1 MNLKQLLIRKL
12 YPIITG
18 VSRMFGAK
26 NKVIQ
31 NAADINPSTSI
42 FNIPI
47 NSNNGKEISLKD
59 YQGKYMLITN
69 TASNCG
75 FTGQYDELQK
85 LYQDH
90 QDKLVVIGF
99 PANDFQEQEKGSDE
113 EISEFCRINYG
124 VTFPLASKSV
134 VVKNEE
140 QHPVFKWLTDKS
152 KNGWNDQAPEWNFS
166 KYLVAPDGKLLGY
179 YGTAVSPLDIK
190 IPQ

>member
-1 MNLKQLLIRKL
+1 M
-12 YPIITG
+12 YPLVTG
-18 VSRMFGAK
+18 ISKMFGAK
-26 NKVIQ
+26 NKVLK
-31 NAADINPSTSI
+31 NAAEVKPASSI
-42 FNIPI
+42 FDIEI
-47 NSNNGKEISLKD
+47 KSNNGKEFSLKD
-59 YQGKYMLITN
+59 YQGKYILIAN

-85 LYQDH
+85 LYSSH

-99 PANDFQEQEKGSDE
+99 PANDFQEQEKGSDA
-113 EISEFCRINYG
+113 EISEFCKINYG

-134 VVKNEE
+134 VVKNQE
-140 QHPVFKWLTDKS
+140 QHPLFKWLTDKS

-190 IPQ
+190 IP

>member
-1 MNLKQLLIRKL
+1 MNLKQLLIKKL
-12 YPIITG
+12 YPLITG
-18 VSRMFGAK
+18 ASKMFGAK
-26 NKVIQ
+26 NKVLK
-31 NAADINPSTSI
+31 NDAGVKPTSSI
-42 FNIPI
+42 FEI
-47 NSNNGKEISLKD
+47 NLNTNNGKEISLKD
-59 YQGKYMLITN
+59 YQGKYILIAN

-85 LYQDH
+85 LYLNH
-90 QDKLVVIGF
+90 QDKLIVIGF

-124 VTFPLASKSV
+124 VTFPLANKSV

-190 IPQ
+190 IP

>member
-1 MNLKQLLIRKL
+1 
-12 YPIITG
+12 
-18 VSRMFGAK
+18 
-26 NKVIQ
+26 
-31 NAADINPSTSI
+31 
-42 FNIPI
+42 
-47 NSNNGKEISLKD
+47 
-59 YQGKYMLITN
+59 
-69 TASNCG
+69 
-75 FTGQYDELQK
+75 

-190 IPQ
+190 IP

>member
-1 MNLKQLLIRKL
+1 MNLKQLLIKKL
-12 YPIITG
+12 YPLITG
-18 VSRMFGAK
+18 ASKMFGAK
-26 NKVIQ
+26 NKVIK
-31 NAADINPSTSI
+31 NAGEVNPSSSI
-42 FNIPI
+42 FDLNIK
-47 NSNNGKEISLKD
+47 SNNGKEIPLKD
-59 YQGKYMLITN
+59 YRGKYILIAN

-134 VVKNEE
+134 VVKNDQ
-140 QHPVFKWLTDKS
+140 QHPVFKWLSDKS

-190 IPQ
+190 IP

>member
-1 MNLKQLLIRKL
+1 MTIKHLLVKKL
-12 YPIITG
+12 YPLITG
-18 VSRMFGAK
+18 VSKMFGAK
-26 NKVIQ
+26 NKVIK
-31 NAADINPSTSI
+31 NDAEVTPSTSI
-42 FNIPI
+42 FDINI

-59 YQGKYMLITN
+59 YQGKYILIAN

-190 IPQ
+190 IP